1 MAASASSLPWG
12 GISIFR
18 GAKRVVA
25 LSLLTIALAFGPG
38 PEADAQELDDL
49 ELTASVGAHFIE
61 SMTGQSSAV
70 LGIAADG
77 STAIRIG
84 AAVMS
89 GDYLHAASI
98 TGEAVA
104 GRLIGAV
111 PIIGKVKL
119 LADIGVWFGDRMYQ
133 VTGDRNFNA
142 MYARLSAEY
151 PAEQWLET
159 FEAYR
164 RDDFFRAEFQYFART
179 FADQVLRDAGY
190 RGHILDP
197 EAERIVF
204 EAFVQRA
211 ELERAYDEAGLTG
224 RARTPARLREVLEAE
239 IAVAAL
245 VAAESAR
252 AEADMIRSA
261 EEAERARAEAI
272 ALAAAEAEAEILP
285 LPEPDPSEAEMPVVA
300 EPTPEAE
307 SADELPGTTIDEAE
321 PDALAAEP
329 EPEEAALPAPDIA
342 SLPIAW
348 TITASA
354 QAGRTVFQ
362 VSVANLT
369 NEVVDDF
376 VVAVGPVGTYE
387 SGGYGWGHPPDR
399 TSLGPNESVE
409 FTAMSLGDVEGLVFS
424 FLVAGETVGAEIAL
438 SLHEVVPAAEAPAL
452 AAPSDPLPG
461 DWLDLP
467 LAYAG
472 RSTTTTIYRYGAHP
486 ELRGGMSCDLELE
499 IDQSGTLTYTHLPC
513 QGLAPGMRA
522 VEGGD
527 GTVHEP
533 YLMRYDIEGSQRHY
547 EIDVHDNR
555 VAADEIAAIFRFTRD
570 PDVLEAIERAGIRF
584 DVTDNN
590 VTEDRIVAAVQLGP
604 IVSGQEPYRWSYEAI
619 TIIELERTRR

>member
-1 MAASASSLPWG
+1 MTASGITTPWRNFVRDTWPTLAV
-12 GISIFR
+12 I
-18 GAKRVVA
+18 
-25 LSLLTIALAFGPG
+25 LLTVGLVFTPWLR
-38 PEADAQELDDL
+38 ADAQELDDL
-49 ELTASVGAHFIE
+49 ELSASVGAHFIE
-61 SMTGQSSAV
+61 SMTGRSSAA
-70 LGIAADG
+70 LDITADG
-77 STAIRIG
+77 SAAIRIG

-89 GDYLHAASI
+89 GDYLHAATI

-104 GRLIGAV
+104 DRLIGAV
-111 PIIGKVKL
+111 PIVGKVKL

-151 PAEQWLET
+151 PAEQWPET

-164 RDDFFRAEFQYFART
+164 RDDFFRAEFQYFARN

-204 EAFVQRA
+204 EAFIQRA
-211 ELERAYDEAGLTG
+211 ALERAYDEAGLTE

-252 AEADMIRSA
+252 AEADLIRSA

-285 LPEPDPSEAEMPVVA
+285 LPEPDLPEEEMPVVA
-300 EPTPEAE
+300 NPTPEAE
-307 SADELPGTTIDEAE
+307 FEQEPPAAVIDEAE
-321 PDALAAEP
+321 PDTDAAEP
-329 EPEEAALPAPDIA
+329 EPQDPPLPAADIA
-342 SLPIAW
+342 SLPITW

-369 NEVVDDF
+369 DEVVDDF
-376 VVAVGPVGTYE
+376 TVAVGSVGTYE

-399 TSLGPNESVE
+399 TSLAPGESVE

-424 FLVAGETVGAEIAL
+424 FLVQGETVGAEIAL
-438 SLHEVVPAAEAPAL
+438 SLHEVVPAAEAPAM
-452 AAPSDPLPG
+452 AAPSDPPPG

-472 RSTTTTIYRYGAHP
+472 RSTTTTVYRYSAHP
-486 ELRGGMSCDLELE
+486 ELRGSMSCDLELE
-499 IDQSGTLTYTHLPC
+499 IDRSGTMTYTHLPC
-513 QGLAPGMRA
+513 QGLAPGMRV

-527 GTVHEP
+527 GTAHEP
-533 YLMRYDIEGSQRHY
+533 YLMHYDIEGSERRY
-547 EIDVHDNR
+547 EMDVRDNR

-570 PDVLEAIERAGIRF
+570 PDVLEAIERAGVRF